1 MRQSRKY
8 IAITGGIGSGKSIVL
23 DVAKELGY
31 PVFSADGI
39 AADIYRDDAVL
50 LAVKKEFPSCVRDGQ
65 IVRAELAKEVFSDKS
80 RLAVLDA
87 LTHPAIMKKL
97 REAMDSAEGDAV
109 FAEVPLLFEGGYE
122 RQFDRVIVVL
132 RPLEDRIAALFTRNG
147 LCREDA
153 LARIKNQFDYEKNRI
168 IGHTVLYNDSDLA
181 TFKKRAEAAVREA
194 AEGGA

>member
-1 MRQSRKY
+1 M
-8 IAITGGIGSGKSIVL
+8 
-23 DVAKELGY
+23 
-31 PVFSADGI
+31 
-39 AADIYRDDAVL
+39 
-50 LAVKKEFPSCVRDGQ
+50 RDGQ

-122 RQFDRVIVVL
+122 RRFDRVIVVL

-147 LCREDA
+147 FAARTPLRE
-153 LARIKNQFDYEKNRI
+153 
-168 IGHTVLYNDSDLA
+168 
-181 TFKKRAEAAVREA
+181 
-194 AEGGA
+194 